1 MNRTTYRRARLVD
14 DENADIL
21 GMPLQ
26 LAILVLV
33 AGLALAAIIAWF
45 AMISNTQSVDKIELK
60 DSSGN
65 KVLSIEEGTV
75 DLTITVFDGGDYL
88 DGVRL
93 KLSQCNAV
101 FSNGEGNIDLTGKIN
116 KSPITITTDFPG
128 SQCEVKIT
136 ATNPEYEGQ
145 ATFNLMVNGD

>member
-33 AGLALAAIIAWF
+33 AGLALAAIMAWF
-45 AMISNTQSVDKIELK
+45 TIFSEPYVDKIELK

-65 KVLSIEEGTV
+65 KVLSIGEGTV
-75 DLTITVFDGGDYL
+75 DLTITIFDDDQAYLGGVHL
-88 DGVRL
+88 T
-93 KLSQCNAV
+93 LSGCNAK
-101 FSNGEGNIDLTGKIN
+101 FSNGVDYIDLTGEIY
-116 KSPITITTDFPG
+116 SRSITITTDFPG

-145 ATFNLMVNGD
+145 ATFDLIVNGD

>member
-33 AGLALAAIIAWF
+33 AGLALAAIMAWF
-45 AMISNTQSVDKIELK
+45 TIFSEPYVDKIEVK
-60 DSSGN
+60 DLANN

-75 DLTITVFDGGDYL
+75 DLTITVFDDDQDYL

-101 FSNGEGNIDLTGKIN
+101 FSNGEVNIDLTGEIN

-136 ATNPEYEGQ
+136 ATNPEYDGA
-145 ATFNLMVNGD
+145 ATFNLIVNGD